1 MQNGERKYHGKRYMI
16 VFKIGKYGFFIKFST
31 DESVEDE
38 LDITLIPYDN
48 PVNGKCTVK
57 KKIINEKLEEWYGK
71 YL

>member
-1 MQNGERKYHGKRYMI
+1 MRREGTWK
-16 VFKIGKYGFFIKFST
+16 KIYDSIWNREIWFFLIEFST